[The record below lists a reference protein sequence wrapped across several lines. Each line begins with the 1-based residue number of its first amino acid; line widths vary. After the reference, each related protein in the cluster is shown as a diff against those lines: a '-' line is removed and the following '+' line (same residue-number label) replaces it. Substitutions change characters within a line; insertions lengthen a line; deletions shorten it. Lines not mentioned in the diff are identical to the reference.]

1 MCGRAEDDLHVYPF
15 SLITARRVQVKMSQ
29 RALDAYRKGKAYRKA
44 VDLARVAFA
53 TQVYICVCVRK
64 SESLCEVLALL
75 A

>member
-1 MCGRAEDDLHVYPF
+1 MIAYLVKREICGRAEDDLHVYPF

-53 TQVYICVCVRK
+53 TQVYIYIYMCVF
-64 SESLCEVLALL
+64 A
-75 A
+75 